1 MILEKTTHPSWL
13 ANAWL
18 VADRPGGTAV
28 LIDTGGPADP
38 ILAAIREHR
47 LSVAA
52 ILCTHH
58 HGDHVENNEPYRER
72 FGCPVLG
79 HALEAPLFGGGL
91 DRTLDHGEELG
102 CGELRIRALHLPGHT
117 VGQLGFLVD
126 GERVFTGDTL
136 FRGSVGGTCGAGH
149 ATFDDLRRSIMEVLM
164 ALPGETVVHPGH
176 AGDTTI
182 AREWAENP
190 FLRVWRG
197 LDPPGKRRC
206 TAFDRPATR
215 MVDARDYDGGR
226 KCQVRFDEGQRL
238 EVVPGSRVRVEG

>member
-1 MILEKTTHPSWL
+1 
-13 ANAWL
+13 
-18 VADRPGGTAV
+18 
-28 LIDTGGPADP
+28 
-38 ILAAIREHR
+38 
-47 LSVAA
+47 
-52 ILCTHH
+52 
-58 HGDHVENNEPYRER
+58 
-72 FGCPVLG
+72 
-79 HALEAPLFGGGL
+79 
-91 DRTLDHGEELG
+91 
-102 CGELRIRALHLPGHT
+102 
-117 VGQLGFLVD
+117 
-126 GERVFTGDTL
+126 
-136 FRGSVGGTCGAGH
+136 
-149 ATFDDLRRSIMEVLM
+149 M
-164 ALPGETVVHPGH
+164 ALPGETLVHPGH